1 MARVWRDGQRKHVYV
16 YRLFMTGTIEEKMFQ
31 RQVLK
36 VRGREGAAG
45 GVLRAESGLTWPCSL
60 TWRGRL

>member
-36 VRGREGAAG
+36 VRAAAG
-45 GVLRAESGLTWPCSL
+45 SPVVSYHAGALTRRCSW